1 MNSRKMAIIA
11 LVVVAALVFAPLC
24 AEQSDAATSED
35 ISLTLPDPSSGVVEV
50 SVGNGG
56 SQSSSYTPVTATPDK
71 WDNVK
76 RSELTYELLIYSF
89 ADSDGDGIGD
99 LRGVMSKL
107 DYIEAL
113 GATAIWLSPVH
124 PADSYHGYDVT
135 DYTAV
140 NPDYG
145 TMEDFDRFLAEALG
159 VPRGDVRLI
168 SGQTARLKRFA
179 LPLSPAEAQAR
190 LAQLC

>member
-1 MNSRKMAIIA
+1 MKLRKTASA
-11 LVVVAALVFAPLC
+11 LLC
-24 AEQSDAATSED
+24 ALLLAGASCTKENNGND
-35 ISLTLPDPSSGVVEV
+35 
-50 SVGNGG
+50 NGG

-145 TMEDFDRFLAEALG
+145 TMEDFDELL
-159 VPRGDVRLI
+159 RGLI
-168 SGQTARLKRFA
+168 AAS
-179 LPLSPAEAQAR
+179 
-190 LAQLC
+190 